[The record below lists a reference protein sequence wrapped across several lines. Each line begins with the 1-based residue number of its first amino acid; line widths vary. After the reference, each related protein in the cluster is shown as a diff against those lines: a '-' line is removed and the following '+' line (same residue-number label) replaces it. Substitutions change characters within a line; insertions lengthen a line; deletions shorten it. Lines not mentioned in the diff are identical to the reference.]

1 MQQPPKEPVLASHPA
16 VPSAANPVPPTSEA
30 PSDRL
35 PETAT
40 NPHPHE
46 NDARA
51 KYTPQDLVTNY
62 GLSAQEA
69 QRLIDR
75 FGPFAA
81 ELDFMLAG
89 KGRPRKHRR
98 QDMERSAEDIA
109 FG

>member
-1 MQQPPKEPVLASHPA
+1 MQQPPKDPVPASHPA
-16 VPSAANPVPPTSEA
+16 VPSAASPVTPTFEA

-35 PETAT
+35 PEKAT
-40 NPHPHE
+40 NSHPHE

-51 KYTPQDLVTNY
+51 KYTQEDLVKNY

-75 FGPFAA
+75 FGPFAT

-89 KGRPRKHRR
+89 KGRPKKHRR